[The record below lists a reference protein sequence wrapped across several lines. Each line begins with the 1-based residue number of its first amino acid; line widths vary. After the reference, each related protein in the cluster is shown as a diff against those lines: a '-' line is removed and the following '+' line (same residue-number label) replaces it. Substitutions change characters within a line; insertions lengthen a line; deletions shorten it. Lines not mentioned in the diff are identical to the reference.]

1 MISLQSDQSAD
12 FVREIESI
20 FSPDGLLS
28 KASKFEYRPEQ
39 QAMAVAVAESLL
51 NREHLVVEAGTG
63 VGKSLAYLIPALCYA
78 KRYQKRAIVSTHT
91 INLQEQLTQKDLPL
105 LHKLLPLEFE
115 AVLVKGRGNYLCPN
129 RLDRALR
136 NSEGL
141 FTGPEQE
148 ELKRLEA
155 WSRKT
160 EDGSLSDLDID
171 PDPKVWAQVCSEA
184 HICTAKSC
192 AKGRPCFYQLVRRK
206 MQNADLLV
214 LNHTLFFLHLGD
226 YEAVSARES
235 GYLFPNDFVIFDE
248 AHTVEQVASQQI
260 GMNVSQFGLKQALQR
275 LYNPRTKKGLWTILR
290 NSDGVVQTAE
300 LIDRVDQF
308 FSEVEETAPFKQGR
322 ECRIRQVD
330 LVPDKLS
337 SFLANLQQAVVEQV
351 RQLEDVP
358 EKAEL
363 QDLGRRI
370 RDAREGLAVFLGQEF
385 EEHVYWIEK
394 TGKTGSFLS
403 LNVSP
408 VDISAYLRALLFRKD
423 NSCIMTSATLGTGRP
438 DLAYFRERVGGE
450 DARPLQVGSP
460 FDYPNQMRLFVP
472 KRMPD
477 PRDAEYETA
486 LAKWIAHFVE
496 RSQGAAF
503 VLFTSYR
510 TMQSVADRLEDFFE
524 DHDWPLYVQGRDLP
538 RARMLAA
545 FKKEKESV
553 LFGTDSFWTGVDV
566 PGEALT
572 NVIITRLPFAVP
584 DHPLTEA
591 RLEAIE
597 ARGGNAFMDF
607 SLPEAILKFRQ
618 GVGRL
623 IRTKSDR
630 GMVVVLDNRVISK
643 RYGRLFLEAVPKC
656 PLEIVDE

>member
-20 FSPDGLLS
+20 FSTDGLLS

-39 QAMAVAVAESLL
+39 QAMAVAVAEALL

-63 VGKSLAYLIPALCYA
+63 VGKSLAYLIPALYYA
-78 KRYQKRAIVSTHT
+78 KRHQKRAIISTHT

-105 LHKLLPLEFE
+105 LQKLLPLEFE

-148 ELKRLEA
+148 ELRRLAE

-192 AKGRPCFYQLVRRK
+192 AKGRPCFYQAVRRK

-275 LYNPRTKKGLWTILR
+275 LYNPRTKKGLWTILC

-308 FSEVEETAPFKQGR
+308 FAEVENIAPFKQGR

-370 RDAREGLAVFLGQEF
+370 RDAREGLAVFLSQEF

-408 VDISAYLRALLFRKD
+408 VDISAYLRALLFRPE

-438 DLAYFRERVGGE
+438 DLAYFRERIGGE
-450 DARPLQVGSP
+450 NARALQVGSP
-460 FDYPNQMRLFVP
+460 FDYPNQMRLYVP

-477 PRDAEYETA
+477 PRDAEYESA
-486 LAKWIAHFVE
+486 LEKWIGHFVKQ
-496 RSQGAAF
+496 SGGAAF

-510 TMQSVADRLEDFFE
+510 TMQSVADRMEDFFE

-538 RARMLAA
+538 RGRMLAA

-566 PGEALT
+566 PGDALT

-584 DHPLTEA
+584 DHPLIEA

-623 IRTKSDR
+623 IRTRSDR
-630 GMVVVLDNRVISK
+630 GMVVILDNRVISK
-643 RYGRLFLEAVPKC
+643 RYGRLFLDAVPKC
-656 PLEIVDE
+656 PLEIVEG